1 VPVVSS
7 NNVPNSN
14 ISGHLLSN
22 VRNNNAYDGD
32 FTKLVA
38 VAFAPNALLAGE
50 TISLTS
56 AVWYSEEKKT
66 WFVDA
71 HLAFGVTVNRAEY
84 AGRIVI
90 P

>member
-1 VPVVSS
+1 
-7 NNVPNSN
+7 
-14 ISGHLLSN
+14 
-22 VRNNNAYDGD
+22 
-32 FTKLVA
+32 VA

-50 TISLTS
+50 TIPLTT

-71 HLAFGVTVNRAEY
+71 HLSFGVTPNRAEY
-84 AGRIVI
+84 AGRILI